1 MHSCVP
7 RQPPDA
13 MERGSGSECRNFVL
27 DELREGEPGPRLV
40 IQTVSVFSGKNGSV
54 LRHV

>member
-1 MHSCVP
+1 
-7 RQPPDA
+7 